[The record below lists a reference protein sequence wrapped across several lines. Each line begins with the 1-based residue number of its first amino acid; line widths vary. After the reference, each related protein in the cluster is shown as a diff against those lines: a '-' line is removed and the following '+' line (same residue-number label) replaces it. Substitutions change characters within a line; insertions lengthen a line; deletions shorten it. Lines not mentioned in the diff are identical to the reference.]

1 MFIEHEG
8 FCEKR
13 STHDASAYSWIKESY
28 EATYGMRVKC
38 PRTFGSTFYH
48 AVTKSYKGEF
58 YAERELAHKGGLLG
72 FFGAFYLYN

>member
-48 AVTKSYKGEF
+48 AVTKSYKAEF
-58 YAERELAHKGGLLG
+58 LCRERTSSQRGIIGIFWCILFL
-72 FFGAFYLYN
+72 